1 MAEPDQG
8 HFGTLDGYFGRE
20 SDKSLGTGVWGQEFR
35 DRSFGTGVSGQ
46 EFRDMSF
53 GTGVSGQEFRDRPDR
68 RNEVVDLAT
77 HFFVIK

>member
-35 DRSFGTGVSGQ
+35 ETVWGQEFGDKGLGTGVWGQ
-46 EFRDMSF
+46 EFGDMSL
-53 GTGVSGQEFRDRPDR
+53 GTGVG
-68 RNEVVDLAT
+68 T
-77 HFFVIK
+77 